1 MFNRIE
7 IFSFLLTLIIVV
19 SEISGF
25 NNCSYHETGNRGKT
39 IERQRRTISSIQSEL
54 GAKHARFYRMDISL
68 FYYLVELLTPNI
80 RKSNK
85 KRADSCGRW
94 LLRTPHAGD
103 RLRAVMET
111 MARLRRA
118 RNMDE
123 RSCALLD
130 SAFCVVEPPTDD
142 AAGRQRKRAPPPT
155 EAYLKDLL
163 CARLA
168 PDAKTVGLVA
178 KQLQRLP
185 WYDVA
190 VALRRAKP
198 EVAARLNA
206 AALEETRRFLEN
218 PTFRDQQRL
227 LVTARLLGELHN
239 RVLVPTSVIFEQLYE
254 FVNFGHDVPDALKEA
269 SERQLKMEEEEEER
283 RSEREKA
290 VQNKDKDEGDHRN
303 NSIALLK

>member
-1 MFNRIE
+1 
-7 IFSFLLTLIIVV
+7 
-19 SEISGF
+19 
-25 NNCSYHETGNRGKT
+25 
-39 IERQRRTISSIQSEL
+39 
-54 GAKHARFYRMDISL
+54 MDISS

-94 LLRTPHAGD
+94 LLRTLHAGD
-103 RLRAVMET
+103 QLRAVMET

-130 SAFCVVEPPTDD
+130 SAFCVVEPPMDD

-168 PDAKTVGLVA
+168 PDAETVGLVA

-185 WYDVA
+185 WSNTMLPATSSSSNTPPLYLSDDCRAVVCKYMLKACRKGRHLTVRAVADVA

-198 EVAARLNA
+198 EVAARLIDA
-206 AALEETRRFLEN
+206 ASEETRWFLEN

-227 LVTARLLGELHN
+227 IVTAPLLGELHN
-239 RVLVPTSVIFEQLYE
+239 RALVPTSVVFEQLYE

-303 NSIALLK
+303 NSRLNYSSCLDILLRRRG